1 MKAKNLITAQW
12 QAKGL
17 TGVNISCRTQP
28 EPQKG
33 SLIST
38 MGNMCY
44 KWSGS
49 LRSCPS
55 KSARGLQARNLKSL
69 LRHTQP
75 DENENGNENALC
87 RINDAFSNI
96 NYCQGAARG
105 RKDPGQRT
113 CRQAVHS
120 KLP

>member
-75 DENENGNENALC
+75 DYLH
-87 RINDAFSNI
+87 
-96 NYCQGAARG
+96 
-105 RKDPGQRT
+105 
-113 CRQAVHS
+113 HS
-120 KLP
+120 MQIGWLL